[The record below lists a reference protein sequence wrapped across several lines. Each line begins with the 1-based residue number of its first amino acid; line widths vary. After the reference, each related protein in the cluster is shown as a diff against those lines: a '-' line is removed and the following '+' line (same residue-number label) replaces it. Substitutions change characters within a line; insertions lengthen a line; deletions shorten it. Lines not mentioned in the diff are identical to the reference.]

1 MDVCQDLPLVV
12 DVVKVERATIQEM
25 ISILE
30 CLPYK
35 EVHTFI
41 YQLNELLEEK
51 NIEDNDEGL
60 RLDTVFFDK
69 KLQYLVKVIM
79 DMPVRKCL
87 ATTLLMGKIYGLIC

>member
-1 MDVCQDLPLVV
+1 V
-12 DVVKVERATIQEM
+12 DVVKVERATIEEM

-35 EVHTFI
+35 NVHSFI

-51 NIEDNDEGL
+51 NIEDNDGEL
-60 RLDTVFFDK
+60 SLDTAFFDK
-69 KLQYLVKVIM
+69 KLQYLRQIIM

-87 ATTLLMGKIYGLIC
+87 ATTLLIGKIYGLIC